1 MESFLWACNLC
12 AVVYL
17 CLWAIRE
24 DKRQIEEEREEKEQE
39 QDK

>member
-17 CLWAIRE
+17 CFWALKE
-24 DKRQIEEEREEKEQE
+24 DDKPDTNENSNEKGD
-39 QDK
+39 DK

>member
-17 CLWAIRE
+17 CLWAIKEDERE
-24 DKRQIEEEREEKEQE
+24 DDLEHKENE
-39 QDK
+39 QGKDK